1 MRATA
6 FLRTGL
12 SQNHGGRPCLG
23 NFHRGSSQVNDTK
36 SNGGQ
41 ARREV
46 LAAAWRVLTAIPVVG
61 AFGVSPVL
69 AVGRYDKT
77 VETLRRA
84 AKGEMAAFRRYRTF
98 SRKAHQEGYKGVS
111 YLFAALAASEL
122 IHAQYYNRVLARLG
136 ADVVPHG
143 NGGPADNG
151 TKKNLIAAAKAELKS
166 INVSYPSYLKAVQ
179 VEGHPEAMNA
189 VKYAWA
195 SHKQHIELINKIR
208 KYAPALFEIVARR
221 IDKVT
226 DILYVCEI
234 CGSTTAKVPARVCPV
249 CGQPAHHYRKIEPIT
264 VMR

>member
-1 MRATA
+1 MN
-6 FLRTGL
+6 G
-12 SQNHGGRPCLG
+12 
-23 NFHRGSSQVNDTK
+23 TK
-36 SNGGQ
+36 SNGDH

-46 LAAAWRVLTAIPVVG
+46 LAAAWRMLVAMPMVG

-69 AVGRYDKT
+69 AVGRHDKT
-77 VETLRRA
+77 VEVLRRA
-84 AKGEMAAFRRYRTF
+84 ARGEMAAFRRYRTF
-98 SRKAHQEGYKGVS
+98 SRIAHREGYKGVS

-122 IHAQYYNRVLARLG
+122 VHAQYYNRVLAQLG

-143 NGGPADNG
+143 NGRPADNG
-151 TKKNLIAAAKAELKS
+151 TKKNLIAAAKAELRS
-166 INVSYPSYLKAVQ
+166 IRVSYPTYLKAVK
-179 VEGHPEAMNA
+179 VDGHAEAINA

-221 IDKVT
+221 IDKVA

-234 CGSTTAKVPARVCPV
+234 CGSTTRKVPARVCPI
-249 CGQPAHHYRKIEPIT
+249 CGQPAHHYRRIEPIT